1 MGVACGPRSKEGRNN
16 STLRGL
22 QEDQQGHQD
31 GPISYA

>member
-1 MGVACGPRSKEGRNN
+1 MGITCGPRPEEGGYN

-22 QEDQQGHQD
+22 QADQQGHQD